1 MPAGKLVKKGSA
13 ANSVYQMGPG
23 LKMDHGAKQ
32 IGNPG
37 LHKKYGMHQ
46 ESAKT
51 QRADD
56 LKYMPVDDRAGTK
69 QYMKGAKQMK
79 TGIYQ
84 DRMNGKLPENPALK
98 QYGMDKDAVKQVGK
112 HMAAPQMEGLK
123 KKVAGNPIDKI
134 KNFIGN
140 LGKGKKD
147 KIPSNPYDAEQMLYG
162 TRGPGPDA
170 FVTHEEEKR
179 GGKGMRRRSGQKINI
194 KPIAG
199 KQD

>member
-69 QYMKGAKQMK
+69 QMK

-84 DRMNGKLPENPALK
+84 DRMNGKLPQNPMLM
-98 QYGMDKDAVKQVGK
+98 QYGMNKDAVKQVGK
-112 HMAAPQMEGLK
+112 HMAAPQMDGLK

-134 KNFIGN
+134 KNFIGR
-140 LGKGKKD
+140 LGKGGKG

-162 TRGPGPDA
+162 TRGTGPDE

-179 GGKGMRRRSGQKINI
+179 GGKGNMRRRSGQKINI

-199 KQD
+199 KTD

>member
-46 ESAKT
+46 ESAK
-51 QRADD
+51 QERDNLLED
-56 LKYMPVDDRAGTK
+56 MPVDNRAGT
-69 QYMKGAKQMK
+69 KQMK

-112 HMAAPQMEGLK
+112 HMAVPQMEGLK
-123 KKVAGNPIDKI
+123 KKVAANPIDKI
-134 KNFIGN
+134 KNFIGR
-140 LGKGKKD
+140 LGKGGKG

-162 TRGPGPDA
+162 KSSPKPRA
-170 FVTHEEEKR
+170 YLSLEEEK
-179 GGKGMRRRSGQKINI
+179 GYPLSPKKEIDIN
-194 KPIAG
+194 PIAET
-199 KQD
+199 KKKKD

>member
-69 QYMKGAKQMK
+69 QMK

-123 KKVAGNPIDKI
+123 KKAAAGPIGDKI
-134 KNFIGN
+134 ISAFRN
-140 LGKGKKD
+140 LFNKKD
-147 KIPSNPYDAEQMLYG
+147 GIPSNPYDAEEKLYG
-162 TRGPGPDA
+162 TRGTGADA
-170 FVTHEEEKR
+170 FVTLDEEKR
-179 GGKGMRRRSGQKINI
+179 GGKGMRRRSGQRIDV

-199 KQD
+199 KND

>member
-13 ANSVYQMGPG
+13 ASVYQMGPG

-46 ESAKT
+46 ESAK
-51 QRADD
+51 QESKDL
-56 LKYMPVDDRAGTK
+56 LKYMPVDNRAGT
-69 QYMKGAKQMK
+69 KQMK

-84 DRMNGKLPENPALK
+84 DRMNGKLPQNPMLM
-98 QYGMDKDAVKQVGK
+98 QYGMDKNAAKQVGK

-123 KKVAGNPIDKI
+123 KKAAAGPIGDRI
-134 KNFIGN
+134 KDFFKN
-140 LGKGKKD
+140 LGKGRKG
-147 KIPSNPYDAEQMLYG
+147 KIPSNPYDAEEMLYG
-162 TRGPGPDA
+162 VRGTGPEE
-170 FVTHEEEKR
+170 FVTHEEEIR
-179 GGKGMRRRSGQKINI
+179 GGKGRAKGMRKRSGQKIDV

-199 KQD
+199 NKID